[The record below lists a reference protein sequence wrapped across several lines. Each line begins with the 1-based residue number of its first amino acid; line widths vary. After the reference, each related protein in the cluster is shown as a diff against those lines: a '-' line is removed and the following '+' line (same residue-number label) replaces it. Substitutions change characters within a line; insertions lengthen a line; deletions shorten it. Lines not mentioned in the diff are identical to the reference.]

1 LWGEPRFLRRGGTAD
16 SPCFHSHSFGSLRSG
31 AIWGLI
37 LIGRCHL
44 AIELKTSLPK
54 LSFHRDLAVTRT
66 RRLGCLN
73 FKPSPSGRFRHGLT
87 LPQWLIHFDR
97 QRRGRGAR
105 SSRRSASVNG
115 DPIANI
121 SLLEDPA
128 TNFLVIMKD
137 GVIYKN
143 TVSATQTGSAN
154 VAGQDGRTRSKRGF
168 QARRGIPA
176 DYA

>member
-1 LWGEPRFLRRGGTAD
+1 VGGAAFFAAWGNRRFALLPFALFREP
-16 SPCFHSHSFGSLRSG
+16 SL
-31 AIWGLI
+31 
-37 LIGRCHL
+37 RCHL
-44 AIELKTSLPK
+44 GSHSHRALPSRYRTEDLVAK
-54 LSFHRDLAVTRT
+54 ASFHRDLAVTRT

-143 TVSATQTGSAN
+143 TVSATQTGSVN
-154 VAGQDGRTRSKRGF
+154 LAGQDGRTRSKRGF